1 MEKIFIHLLVCPKC
15 IVTGIKKL
23 LGAESDLDQRQ
34 CVFACHINDP
44 SLKFHSL
51 KILSSECLCCYSQ

>member
-51 KILSSECLCCYSQ
+51 KI